1 MKDLNNKLVPLPNPD
16 ERQRVSK
23 EHRLTL
29 MISNL
34 LPVFGQVIMV
44 MVLRCYVSGADRI
57 SPSNAIIFTLL
68 LAAMMFE
75 SWGSLN
81 LLAQPYIRRRPAK
94 VLYAVVMAALVL
106 GAVGMA
112 IFYPFSQTII
122 WNEIAVSGVSI
133 IKDYMAIYLGAFYF
147 RLRG

>member
-1 MKDLNNKLVPLPNPD
+1 MKDPNNKLVPLPNPD
-16 ERQRVSK
+16 ERQRVPK
-23 EHRLTL
+23 EHSLTL
-29 MISNL
+29 MLSHL
-34 LPVFGQVIMV
+34 LPIFGQVIMV
-44 MVLRCYVSGADRI
+44 MMLRCYVSGADWI
-57 SPSNAIIFTLL
+57 SPSNAIVFTLL
-68 LAAMMFE
+68 LAAMMLE

-112 IFYPFSQTII
+112 IFYPFSQLII
-122 WNEIAVSGVSI
+122 GNEIEVAGVSVI
-133 IKDYMAIYLGAFYF
+133 QDYLAIYLGAFYF

>member
-1 MKDLNNKLVPLPNPD
+1 MENKNNKLVPLPNPD
-16 ERQRVSK
+16 ERQRMSE
-23 EHRLTL
+23 EHS
-29 MISNL
+29 MIIPFL
-34 LPVFGQVIMV
+34 HLFPIFGQALMV
-44 MVLRCYVSGADRI
+44 MVLRCAISGADWIR
-57 SPSNAIIFTLL
+57 PANAVIYTVM
-68 LAAMMFE
+68 LAVMMLE
-75 SWGSLN
+75 SWNSLN

-122 WNEIAVSGVSI
+122 GNEIAVSGVSI
-133 IKDYMAIYLGAFYF
+133 IQDYMAIYLGAFYF